1 MSLWMQVY
9 DTGLD
14 AIPLMLSSIDV
25 AGPHAAG
32 SNASTESV
40 SAFVDVDV
48 WIRVA
53 LSLRTLRGL
62 TLLHARPVLD
72 GTIKKCLGLRPSHQ
86 YDLKLVAVLAFIFL
100 VVYLSWVLGCLWH
113 IVHNSSPF
121 VCAEELTA
129 IGDTCLM
136 IGECPT
142 QQRRYKI
149 LALPICHDALGQLPL
164 AFLHK
169 PAICYV

>member
-1 MSLWMQVY
+1 MQVY
-9 DTGLD
+9 DGGLG
-14 AIPLMLSSIDV
+14 ATPLTLSWTNL
-25 AGPHAAG
+25 AAQNAAG
-32 SNASTESV
+32 SNAGARAASG
-40 SAFVDVDV
+40 FVDVDV

-62 TLLHARPVLD
+62 TLLHARPALD
-72 GTIKKCLGLRPSHQ
+72 SAIKKCFGLRPSHQ

-136 IGECPT
+136 IGECPA
-142 QQRRYKI
+142 QRRRYRI
-149 LALPICHDALGQLPL
+149 LALPICHDALRQLPL